1 MKFDEREKEREK
13 ERGEIKNEI
22 SSIPI
27 YINIIRNPSPT
38 IRDYKHFNL
47 RTQTGEEQ
55 NACNFALRH

>member
-27 YINIIRNPSPT
+27 YINIRNPSPT
-38 IRDYKHFNL
+38 IRDYNDYKL
-47 RTQTGEEQ
+47 
-55 NACNFALRH
+55 